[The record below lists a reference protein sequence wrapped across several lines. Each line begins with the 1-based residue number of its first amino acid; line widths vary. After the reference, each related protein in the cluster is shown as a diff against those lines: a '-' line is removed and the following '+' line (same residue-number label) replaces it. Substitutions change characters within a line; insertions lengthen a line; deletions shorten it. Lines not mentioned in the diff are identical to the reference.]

1 MLDCGARD
9 LSPSRS
15 LRPLTRIIE
24 GGVNGYSDGEL
35 FLLLESNRSSGG
47 IIAFHRVE

>member
-24 GGVNGYSDGEL
+24 GGVNGYSDG
-35 FLLLESNRSSGG
+35 G
-47 IIAFHRVE
+47 AFPSAGK